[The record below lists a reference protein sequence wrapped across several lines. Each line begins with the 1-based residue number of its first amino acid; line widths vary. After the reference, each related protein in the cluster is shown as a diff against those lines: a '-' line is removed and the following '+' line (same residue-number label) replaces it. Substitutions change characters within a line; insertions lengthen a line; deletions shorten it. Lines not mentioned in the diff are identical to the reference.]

1 MKARRTRRQRGGGC
15 ITREEVANILQ
26 ELYPELDLEDD
37 MDFTYVIQSA
47 ALLGTIRNPEC
58 LTFDEVASVL
68 RRYHMFFTQG
78 DPEQYSTYEAMQNA
92 RNRLQAHLLPAIL
105 KKQNKLRAVKNL
117 GKKRRLPAQINSEL
131 ASYMTGLPGNI
142 NSQLAQL
149 NQRRQLFGENLAPR
163 RNTRRRN

>member
-1 MKARRTRRQRGGGC
+1 MKARRTRRQRGGAC

-26 ELYPELDLEDD
+26 ELYPDLDLEDD
-37 MDFTYVIQSA
+37 LDFSYVIQSA
-47 ALLGTIRNPEC
+47 VLLGTIRDPDC
-58 LTFDEVASVL
+58 LTFEEFASLL

-92 RNRLQAHLLPAIL
+92 RNHLQAHVLPPIL
-105 KKQNKLRAVKNL
+105 KKQNTLRAIKNL

-149 NQRRQLFGENLAPR
+149 NQRRQLFGESLAPR
-163 RNTRRRN
+163 RNTRRRD